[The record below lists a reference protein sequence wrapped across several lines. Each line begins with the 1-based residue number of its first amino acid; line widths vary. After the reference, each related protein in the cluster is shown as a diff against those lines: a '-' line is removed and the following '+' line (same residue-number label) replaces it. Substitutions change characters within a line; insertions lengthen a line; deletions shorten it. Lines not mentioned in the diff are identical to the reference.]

1 MHISFIVLRL
11 ICDSLLISATE
22 PWKPGKIISNLS
34 NFSADGIHL
43 VWEESDAFVNGYRV
57 EIDGYLQTTLGS
69 KPEIDWN
76 RLLLPVTQYKVKI
89 TAISYGYVT
98 NYPSYGRKE
107 SQPAANW
114 IMTTECKPTS
124 PLELKQYYYG
134 KLRTLL
140 VYDSIIILAS
150 DLFSPNTHEKR
161 CRLSTLGI
169 TNGIIIK
176 KNLHSKTLS
185 FKQRNK
191 TYIYVFCIY
200 NFKN

>member
-1 MHISFIVLRL
+1 MNVFCVYITNISPAIINLHIFFFSFFLFQISFIVLRL

-34 NFSADGIHL
+34 NFSADGLHL
-43 VWEESDAFVNGYRV
+43 VWEESDAFVNRYRV

-114 IMTTECKPTS
+114 IMTTECKPDKHT
-124 PLELKQYYYG
+124 
-134 KLRTLL
+134 
-140 VYDSIIILAS
+140 
-150 DLFSPNTHEKR
+150 
-161 CRLSTLGI
+161 
-169 TNGIIIK
+169 
-176 KNLHSKTLS
+176 
-185 FKQRNK
+185 
-191 TYIYVFCIY
+191 
-200 NFKN
+200 